1 MHRRALLAA
10 TLSAGALP
18 LTARAQGG
26 TAPSSVPSP
35 VPSAAPSA
43 VPSAALSP
51 ARWPDRPIRAF
62 VPFAPGTATDNLAR
76 VVAEPMG
83 AALGQPIIIENRA
96 GAGGAIGAQA
106 AARAAPDGYSL
117 LFGSAT
123 TQAANVSLIRN
134 LPYDPARDF
143 TPISRLGH
151 IAQVLVVHPSVPAQT
166 AVEFVAWLRANPGRN
181 FAAASS
187 GNLAPAAFLVKRL
200 GLDVQSVTY
209 RSPPQALTDVM
220 AGSVPFMFIDMSAVL
235 GHVRVGAVRALA
247 VTSARPSILLPEVP
261 PLAATVLPGFEL
273 LTWFGLYAPA
283 GLPEPMVARLN
294 AEARAALARPEV
306 VQRLIGMGFEPQSS
320 TPEELRDFTR
330 SEIEKWRGLVAET
343 GMEVT

>member
-1 MHRRALLAA
+1 MRINAMNRRQFIAVA
-10 TLSAGALP
+10 SMMP
-18 LTARAQGG
+18 LVARAQG
-26 TAPSSVPSP
+26 A
-35 VPSAAPSA
+35 
-43 VPSAALSP
+43 
-51 ARWPDRPIRAF
+51 WPERPIRAF

-76 VVAEPMG
+76 VVIEPMG
-83 AALGQPIIIENRA
+83 AALGQPIVIENRA

-106 AARAAPDGYSL
+106 AARSAPDGYSL

-143 TPISRLGH
+143 SPISRLAH

-166 AVEFVAWLRANPGRN
+166 VQEFVAWLRANPGKN
-181 FAAASS
+181 FASASS

-200 GLDVQSVTY
+200 GLEAQGVTY

-220 AGSVPFMFIDMSAVL
+220 AGVVPFMFIDMSAVL
-235 GHVRVGAVRALA
+235 GHVRAGAVRALA
-247 VTSARPSILLPEVP
+247 VTSATPSALLPEVP
-261 PLAATVLPGFEL
+261 SLAATVLPGFEL
-273 LTWFGLYAPA
+273 LTWMGLYGPA
-283 GLPEPMVARLN
+283 GLAEAMVNRLN
-294 AEARAALARPEV
+294 AEARAALARPEI
-306 VQRLIGMGFEPQSS
+306 VQRLLAMGFEAQSS
-320 TPEELRDFTR
+320 TPAELGEFTR

>member
-1 MHRRALLAA
+1 MTAMNRRQFIAA
-10 TLSAGALP
+10 ASMMP
-18 LTARAQGG
+18 LVARAQG
-26 TAPSSVPSP
+26 A
-35 VPSAAPSA
+35 
-43 VPSAALSP
+43 
-51 ARWPDRPIRAF
+51 WPERPIRAF

-76 VVAEPMG
+76 VVIEPMG
-83 AALGQPIIIENRA
+83 AALGQPIVIENRA

-106 AARAAPDGYSL
+106 AARSAPDGYSL

-143 TPISRLGH
+143 SPISRLAH

-166 AVEFVAWLRANPGRN
+166 VQEFVAWLRANPGKN
-181 FAAASS
+181 FASASS

-200 GLDVQSVTY
+200 GLEAQGVTY

-220 AGSVPFMFIDMSAVL
+220 AGVVPFMFIDMSAVL
-235 GHVRVGAVRALA
+235 GHVRAGAVRALA
-247 VTSARPSILLPEVP
+247 VTSATPSALLPEVP
-261 PLAATVLPGFEL
+261 SLAATVLPGFEL
-273 LTWFGLYAPA
+273 LTWMGLYGPA
-283 GLPEPMVARLN
+283 GLAEAMVNRLN
-294 AEARAALARPEV
+294 AEARAALARPEI
-306 VQRLIGMGFEPQSS
+306 VQRLLAMGFEAQSS
-320 TPEELRDFTR
+320 TPAELGEFTR

>member
-1 MHRRALLAA
+1 MNRRKFIA
-10 TLSAGALP
+10 TASIMP
-18 LTARAQGG
+18 LVARAQG
-26 TAPSSVPSP
+26 A
-35 VPSAAPSA
+35 
-43 VPSAALSP
+43 
-51 ARWPDRPIRAF
+51 WPERPIRAF

-76 VVAEPMG
+76 VVIEPMG
-83 AALGQPIIIENRA
+83 AALGQPIVIDNRA

-106 AARAAPDGYSL
+106 AARSVPDGYSL

-143 TPISRLGH
+143 SPISRLAH

-166 AVEFVAWLRANPGRN
+166 VQEFVAWLRANPGKN
-181 FAAASS
+181 YASASS

-200 GLDVQSVTY
+200 GLEAQGVTY

-220 AGSVPFMFIDMSAVL
+220 AGVVPFMFIDMSAVL
-235 GHVRVGAVRALA
+235 GHVRAGAVRALA
-247 VTSARPSILLPEVP
+247 VTSATPSALLPEVP
-261 PLAATVLPGFEL
+261 SLAATVLPGFEL
-273 LTWFGLYAPA
+273 LTWMGLYGPA
-283 GLPEPMVARLN
+283 GLAEAMVHRLN
-294 AEARAALARPEV
+294 AEARAALARPEI
-306 VQRLIGMGFEPQSS
+306 VQRLLAMGFEAQSS
-320 TPEELRDFTR
+320 TPAELGEFTR

>member
-1 MHRRALLAA
+1 MTAMNRRQFIAA
-10 TLSAGALP
+10 ASMMP
-18 LTARAQGG
+18 LVARAQG
-26 TAPSSVPSP
+26 A
-35 VPSAAPSA
+35 
-43 VPSAALSP
+43 
-51 ARWPDRPIRAF
+51 WPERPIRAF

-76 VVAEPMG
+76 VVIEPMG
-83 AALGQPIIIENRA
+83 AALGQPIVIENRA

-106 AARAAPDGYSL
+106 AARSAPDGYSL

-143 TPISRLGH
+143 SPISRLAH

-166 AVEFVAWLRANPGRN
+166 VQEFVAWLRANPGKN
-181 FAAASS
+181 FASASS

-200 GLDVQSVTY
+200 GLEAQGVTY

-220 AGSVPFMFIDMSAVL
+220 AGVVPFMFIDMSAVL
-235 GHVRVGAVRALA
+235 GHVRAGAVRALA
-247 VTSARPSILLPEVP
+247 VTSATPSALLPEVP

-273 LTWFGLYAPA
+273 LTWMGLYGPA
-283 GLPEPMVARLN
+283 GLPEAMVNRLN
-294 AEARAALARPEV
+294 AEARAALARPEII
-306 VQRLIGMGFEPQSS
+306 QRLLAMGFEARSS
-320 TPEELRDFTR
+320 TPAELGEFNR

-343 GMEVT
+343 AMEVT

>member
-1 MHRRALLAA
+1 MNRRLFLAA
-10 TLSAGALP
+10 ATMP
-18 LTARAQGG
+18 LVARAQ
-26 TAPSSVPSP
+26 AP
-35 VPSAAPSA
+35 
-43 VPSAALSP
+43 
-51 ARWPDRPIRAF
+51 WPDRPIRAF

-76 VVAEPMG
+76 VVIEPMG
-83 AALGQPIIIENRA
+83 AALGQPIVIENRA

-134 LPYDPARDF
+134 LSYDPTRDF
-143 TPISRLGH
+143 APISRLAH

-166 AVEFVAWLRANPGRN
+166 AQEFVGWLRANPGKN
-181 FAAASS
+181 FASASS

-200 GLDVQSVTY
+200 GLEAQGVTY

-220 AGSVPFMFIDMSAVL
+220 AGVVPFMFIDMSAVL
-235 GHVRVGAVRALA
+235 GHVRAGAVRALA
-247 VTSARPSILLPEVP
+247 VTSAMPSALLPEVP
-261 PLAATVLPGFEL
+261 SLASTVLPGFEL
-273 LTWFGLYAPA
+273 LTWMGLYGPA
-283 GLPEPMVARLN
+283 GLPGPMVARLN
-294 AEARAALARPEV
+294 TEARAALARPEV
-306 VQRLIGMGFEPQSS
+306 IQRLLAMGFEAQSS
-320 TPEELRDFTR
+320 TPEELAEFTR

>member
-1 MHRRALLAA
+1 MRLARRAAMNRRKFVAA
-10 TLSAGALP
+10 ASMIP
-18 LTARAQGG
+18 LVARAQG
-26 TAPSSVPSP
+26 T
-35 VPSAAPSA
+35 
-43 VPSAALSP
+43 
-51 ARWPDRPIRAF
+51 WPERPIRAF

-76 VVAEPMG
+76 VVIEPMG
-83 AALGQPIIIENRA
+83 VALGQPIVIENRA

-106 AARAAPDGYSL
+106 AARSAPDGYAL

-143 TPISRLGH
+143 SPISRLAH

-166 AVEFVAWLRANPGRN
+166 VQEFDAWLRANPGKN
-181 FAAASS
+181 FASASS

-200 GLDVQSVTY
+200 GLEAQGVTY

-220 AGSVPFMFIDMSAVL
+220 AGVVPFMFIDMSAVL
-235 GHVRVGAVRALA
+235 GHVRAGAVRALA
-247 VTSARPSILLPEVP
+247 VTSATPSALLPEVP

-273 LTWFGLYAPA
+273 LTWMGLYGPA
-283 GLPEPMVARLN
+283 GLPEAMVNRLN
-294 AEARAALARPEV
+294 AEARAALARPEII
-306 VQRLIGMGFEPQSS
+306 QRLLAMGFEARSS
-320 TPEELRDFTR
+320 TPAELGEFNR

-343 GMEVT
+343 AMEVT

>member
-1 MHRRALLAA
+1 MNRRKFIA
-10 TLSAGALP
+10 TASIMP
-18 LTARAQGG
+18 LVARAQG
-26 TAPSSVPSP
+26 A
-35 VPSAAPSA
+35 
-43 VPSAALSP
+43 
-51 ARWPDRPIRAF
+51 WPERPIRAF

-76 VVAEPMG
+76 VVIEPMG
-83 AALGQPIIIENRA
+83 AALGQPIVIENRA

-106 AARAAPDGYSL
+106 AARSVPDGYSL

-143 TPISRLGH
+143 SPISRLAH

-166 AVEFVAWLRANPGRN
+166 VQEFVAWLRANPGKN
-181 FAAASS
+181 YASASS

-200 GLDVQSVTY
+200 GLEAQGVTY

-220 AGSVPFMFIDMSAVL
+220 AGVVPFMFIDMSAVL
-235 GHVRVGAVRALA
+235 GHVRAGAVRALA
-247 VTSARPSILLPEVP
+247 VTSATPSALLPEVP
-261 PLAATVLPGFEL
+261 SLAATVLPGFEL
-273 LTWFGLYAPA
+273 LTWMGLYGPA
-283 GLPEPMVARLN
+283 GLAEAMVHRLN
-294 AEARAALARPEV
+294 AEARAALARPEI
-306 VQRLIGMGFEPQSS
+306 VQRLLAMGFEAQSS
-320 TPEELRDFTR
+320 TPAELGEFTR

>member
-1 MHRRALLAA
+1 MRITAMSRRQFVAA
-10 TLSAGALP
+10 ASMMP
-18 LTARAQGG
+18 LVARAQG
-26 TAPSSVPSP
+26 A
-35 VPSAAPSA
+35 
-43 VPSAALSP
+43 
-51 ARWPDRPIRAF
+51 WPERPIRAF

-76 VVAEPMG
+76 VVIEPMG
-83 AALGQPIIIENRA
+83 AALGQPIVIENRA

-106 AARAAPDGYSL
+106 AARSAPDGYSL

-143 TPISRLGH
+143 SPISRLAH

-166 AVEFVAWLRANPGRN
+166 VQEFVAWLRANPGKN
-181 FAAASS
+181 FASASS

-200 GLDVQSVTY
+200 GLEAQGVTY

-220 AGSVPFMFIDMSAVL
+220 AGVVPFMFIDMSAVL
-235 GHVRVGAVRALA
+235 GHVRAGAVRALA
-247 VTSARPSILLPEVP
+247 VTSATPSALLPEVP
-261 PLAATVLPGFEL
+261 SLAATVLPGFEL
-273 LTWFGLYAPA
+273 LTWMGLYGPA
-283 GLPEPMVARLN
+283 GLAEAMVNRLN
-294 AEARAALARPEV
+294 AEARAALARPEI
-306 VQRLIGMGFEPQSS
+306 VQRLLAMGFEAQSS
-320 TPEELRDFTR
+320 TPAELGEFTR

>member
-1 MHRRALLAA
+1 MNRRKFIA
-10 TLSAGALP
+10 TASIMP
-18 LTARAQGG
+18 LVARAQG
-26 TAPSSVPSP
+26 A
-35 VPSAAPSA
+35 
-43 VPSAALSP
+43 
-51 ARWPDRPIRAF
+51 WPERPIRAF

-76 VVAEPMG
+76 VVIEPMG
-83 AALGQPIIIENRA
+83 AALGQPIVIENRA

-106 AARAAPDGYSL
+106 AARSVPDGYSL

-143 TPISRLGH
+143 SPISRLAH

-166 AVEFVAWLRANPGRN
+166 VQEFVAWLRANPGKN
-181 FAAASS
+181 YASASS

-200 GLDVQSVTY
+200 GLEAQGVTY

-220 AGSVPFMFIDMSAVL
+220 AGVVPFMFIDMSAVL
-235 GHVRVGAVRALA
+235 GHVRAGAVRALA
-247 VTSARPSILLPEVP
+247 VTSATPSALLPEVP
-261 PLAATVLPGFEL
+261 SLAATVLPGFEL
-273 LTWFGLYAPA
+273 LTWMGLYGPT
-283 GLPEPMVARLN
+283 GMPEAMVNRLN
-294 AEARAALARPEV
+294 AEARAALARPEI
-306 VQRLIGMGFEPQSS
+306 VQRLLAMGFEAQSS
-320 TPEELRDFTR
+320 TPAELGEFTR